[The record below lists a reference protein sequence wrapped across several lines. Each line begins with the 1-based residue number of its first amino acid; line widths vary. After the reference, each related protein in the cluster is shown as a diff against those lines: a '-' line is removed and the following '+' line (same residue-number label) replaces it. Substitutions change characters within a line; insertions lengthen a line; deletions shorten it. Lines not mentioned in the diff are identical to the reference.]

1 VNTNSPAIKVAI
13 IDPVGIKAGMDHYD
27 LLLLEGLQKAGA
39 EVRLYS
45 NIRAE
50 QKIKTHLFFNN
61 TGVSKVRAILSNFT
75 GFYKSLRNAK
85 KQGVKWL
92 LLHVFRA
99 GMFDLFTF
107 TLARIMGFR
116 ICAIV
121 HDIESLDTYTLPIV
135 RRTVIQRLPHLRTVH
150 NEFSKKELLKSLG
163 KPELKTYV
171 IPHLNFVDLFSDQ
184 RNLTFSSATELH
196 PQLATVIAQKIPVFV
211 FFGQIKNAKGID
223 LLLEAVCQV
232 KGDFRLVIAGK
243 MREGRWSHYEQMIR
257 ALNINEK
264 VLPVIRHI
272 TDEERNLLFREAK
285 AVVLPYH
292 KIYQSGVLLMAM
304 SFPALVIASALPPNR
319 EIVADGVN
327 GLLFNA
333 GSSPDLARRIQE
345 VLDDKI
351 EENSL
356 KNAALERMKSGFS
369 PEKIG
374 SDYYRLLTV
383 YQG

>member
-1 VNTNSPAIKVAI
+1 VSESAPLNVAI

-27 LLLLEGLQKAGA
+27 ILLLEGLQKSGA
-39 EVRLYS
+39 QVRLYS
-45 NIRAE
+45 NIPVA
-50 QKIKTHLFFNN
+50 QKIETYRFFNN
-61 TGVSKVRAILSNFT
+61 TGVSKIKAIFSNFT
-75 GFYKSLRNAK
+75 GFYKSLRHAK
-85 KQGVKWL
+85 KKGVKWL

-107 TLARIMGFR
+107 TLARLMGFR

-135 RRTVIQRLPHLRTVH
+135 RRTVIQRLPNLRTVH
-150 NEFSKKELLKSLG
+150 NEFSKKELLKSLD
-163 KPELKTYV
+163 KTELKTYV

-184 RNLTFSSATELH
+184 SNLTFSNAAALH
-196 PQLATVIAQKIPVFV
+196 PQLATVIENKIPLFV

-257 ALNINEK
+257 ALNIKEK

-272 TDEERNLLFREAK
+272 TDEERNFLFREAK

-304 SFPALVIASALPPNR
+304 SFPALVIASSLPPNR
-319 EIVADGVN
+319 EIVADSIN

-333 GSSPDLARRIQE
+333 GSSPDLARRMQE
-345 VLDDKI
+345 VLDGKI
-351 EENSL
+351 DRTSLQNS
-356 KNAALERMKSGFS
+356 ALERMQSGFS
-369 PEKIG
+369 PEKVG
-374 SDYYRLLTV
+374 SDYYRLLTWNSC
-383 YQG
+383 

>member
-1 VNTNSPAIKVAI
+1 MNTNSPAIKVAI

-50 QKIKTHLFFNN
+50 QKIETQLFFNN

-75 GFYKSLRNAK
+75 GFYKSLRHAK

-107 TLARIMGFR
+107 TLARLMGFR

-135 RRTVIQRLPHLRTVH
+135 RRMVIQRLPHLRTVH

-163 KPELKTYV
+163 KSELKTYV

-184 RNLTFSSATELH
+184 SNLTFSSAAALH
-196 PQLATVIAQKIPVFV
+196 PHLATVIENKIPLFV

-333 GSSPDLARRIQE
+333 GSSPDLARRMQE
-345 VLDDKI
+345 VLDGKT
-351 EENSL
+351 EGNSL

-374 SDYYRLLTV
+374 YDYYQLLS
-383 YQG
+383 QNSF

>member
-1 VNTNSPAIKVAI
+1 VSESAPLNVAI

-27 LLLLEGLQKAGA
+27 ILLLEGLQKSGA
-39 EVRLYS
+39 QVRLYS
-45 NIRAE
+45 NIPE
-50 QKIKTHLFFNN
+50 VQKIETHHFFNN
-61 TGVSKVRAILSNFT
+61 TGVSKIKAIFSNFT
-75 GFYKSLRNAK
+75 GFYKSLRHAK
-85 KQGVKWL
+85 KQNVNWL

-107 TLARIMGFR
+107 TLARLMGFR

-135 RRTVIQRLPHLRTVH
+135 RRMVIQKLPHLRTVH

-163 KPELKTYV
+163 KSELKTYV
-171 IPHLNFVDLFSDQ
+171 IPHLNFTDLFSGP
-184 RNLTFSSATELH
+184 NPVTYSSAAEIH
-196 PQLATVIAQKIPVFV
+196 PDLSALLEQKIPLFV

-223 LLLEAVCQV
+223 LLLEAVCQI
-232 KGDFRLVIAGK
+232 KGDFRLIIAGK
-243 MREGRWSHYEQMIR
+243 MREGKWSHYEQMIR
-257 ALNINEK
+257 ALNIKNK

-304 SFPALVIASALPPNR
+304 SFPTLVIASALPPNR

-327 GLLFNA
+327 GLLFDA
-333 GSSPDLARRIQE
+333 GSSPDLARRMQE
-345 VLDDKI
+345 ILDGKI
-351 EENSL
+351 NRTSL
-356 KNAALERMKSGFS
+356 QNAALERMQSGFS
-369 PEKIG
+369 PEKVG
-374 SDYYRLLTV
+374 SDYYRLLAM
-383 YQG
+383 YSR